1 MNEVI
6 NDEDNIAKT
15 VERNR
20 EREERKVNR
29 SSLKCDND
37 AIKSFFVYFMGMWT
51 VSRHKNKELAN

>member
-20 EREERKVNR
+20 ERKERKENR
-29 SSLKCDND
+29 SSLKSV
-37 AIKSFFVYFMGMWT
+37 IMMLLK
-51 VSRHKNKELAN
+51 HE